1 MCYRSDFMLLSEVW
15 DLYEVDRSLEGY
27 SKNTL
32 NSYKLQHRLF
42 VEWYGDKDIN
52 KVTDQDIKNYL
63 AKDAKRLKP
72 ASIAFRMKYFRSLW
86 RYAVDE
92 GIVRKNP
99 ASRLRDPKQPK
110 RIPKYMDMEEIEM
123 LRISCETTFE
133 NALLEVFFATG
144 CRIGELYQANRDVI
158 NWADKSMTIIG
169 KGDKERTVFFDT
181 RCAIWLK
188 KYLNERDDNNV
199 ALFVTERRYKSEG
212 NQPRRISK
220 DGMRWTLNRIAKR
233 AGIENVYPHRLRHS
247 FAMHM
252 LKNGAPLEVIQQFLG
267 HANLDTTR
275 IYADHNTEM
284 RRELYRKYF

>member
-1 MCYRSDFMLLSEVW
+1 MLLSEVW
-15 DLYEVDRSLEGY
+15 ELYETDKRLEGY
-27 SKNTL
+27 SKHTIK
-32 NSYKLQHRLF
+32 SYKLQHKLF
-42 VEWYGDKDIN
+42 VEHQGDIDIN
-52 KVTDQDIKNYL
+52 NVTYPMIKAYL

-72 ASIAFRMKYFRSLW
+72 ASIAFRMKYFRSVW

-92 GIVRKNP
+92 GIISENP

-110 RIPKYMDMEEIEM
+110 RIPKDMDEEQIEM
-123 LRISCETTFE
+123 LRIACESPLE
-133 NALLEVFFATG
+133 NALLETFFASG
-144 CRIGELYQANRDVI
+144 CRIGEIYSANRNIVDWT
-158 NWADKSMTIIG
+158 NRTMAIIG

-188 KYLNERDDNNV
+188 KYLSERNDNNM
-199 ALFVTERRYKSEG
+199 ALFVTERRYKAEG
-212 NQPRRISK
+212 NQPRRMSK
-220 DGMRWTLNRIAKR
+220 DGIRWTLNRIAKR
-233 AGIENVYPHRLRHS
+233 AGVENVYPHRLRHS

-252 LKNGAPLEVIQQFLG
+252 LRNGAPLEIIQQFLG

>member
-1 MCYRSDFMLLSEVW
+1 MLLSKVW
-15 DLYEVDRSLEGY
+15 ELYETDKMLEGY

-32 NSYKLQHRLF
+32 DSYRLQHRLF
-42 VEWYGDKDIN
+42 TEHHGDVDIN
-52 KVTDQDIKNYL
+52 DVTYEDIKAYL

-72 ASIAFRMKYFRSLW
+72 ASVAFRMKYFRSLW

-92 GIVRKNP
+92 GIVTENP
-99 ASRLRDPKQPK
+99 ASRLRDPKLPK
-110 RIPKYMDMEEIEM
+110 RIPKYMDQEEIEM
-123 LRISCETTFE
+123 LRIACKTTME
-133 NALLEVFFATG
+133 NALLEVFFASG
-144 CRIGELYQANRDVI
+144 CRIGEIYSANKNIV

-181 RCAIWLK
+181 RCAIWLR
-188 KYLNERDDNNV
+188 KYLNERDDNDI
-199 ALFVTERRYKSEG
+199 ALFVTERRYKANG
-212 NQPRRISK
+212 NQPRRMSK

-233 AGIENVYPHRLRHS
+233 AGIDSVYPHRLRHS